1 MKKFTLVLAVLILSG
16 FIGFQIFSA
25 SIRKSLASLEN
36 AAINMNNIADGVYSG
51 HSELG
56 PVSVD
61 VEVHVTDR
69 KLSKVDLVR
78 HVCGLGRPAE
88 AITEKMVEQNTFD
101 VDAVSG
107 ATVSSEVIKNAVNKA
122 LRQGESM

>member
-1 MKKFTLVLAVLILSG
+1 MKKFALVFAVLILSG
-16 FIGFQIFSA
+16 FIGFQVFSA
-25 SIRKSLASLEN
+25 SIKKSLANIEN
-36 AAINMNNIADGVYSG
+36 AAINMNNVADGVYSG

-61 VEVHVTDR
+61 VEVHVADH
-69 KLSKVDLVR
+69 KLTKVDLVR
-78 HVCGLGRPAE
+78 HACGLGRPAE

-122 LRQGESM
+122 LRDAD

>member
-1 MKKFTLVLAVLILSG
+1 MKKFALVLAVLILSG
-16 FIGFQIFSA
+16 FVGFQIFSA
-25 SIRKSLASLEN
+25 SIKKSLANIEN
-36 AAINMNNIADGVYSG
+36 AAINMNNVADGVYSG

-61 VEVHVTDR
+61 VEVHVADH
-69 KLSKVDLVR
+69 KLAKIDLVR
-78 HVCGLGRPAE
+78 HACGLGRPAE

-107 ATVSSEVIKNAVNKA
+107 ATVSSEVIKNAVNQA
-122 LRQGESM
+122 LRGTD

>member
-1 MKKFTLVLAVLILSG
+1 MKKFALVLAGLILSG
-16 FIGFQIFSA
+16 FVGFQVFSA
-25 SIRKSLASLEN
+25 SIRKSLANIEN
-36 AAINMNNIADGVYSG
+36 AAINMNNVADGVYSG

-56 PVSVD
+56 PVSVE

-69 KLSKVDLVR
+69 KLAKVDLVQ
-78 HVCGLGRPAE
+78 HTCGLGRPAE

-107 ATVSSEVIKNAVNKA
+107 ATVSSEIIKNAVNKA
-122 LRQGESM
+122 LRDAD

>member
-1 MKKFTLVLAVLILSG
+1 MKKFTLVVAGLILSG
-16 FIGFQIFSA
+16 FVGFQVFSA
-25 SIRKSLASLEN
+25 SIRKSLANIEN
-36 AAINMNNIADGVYSG
+36 AAINMNNVADGVYSG

-61 VEVHVTDR
+61 VEVHVTDH
-69 KLSKVDLVR
+69 KLTKIDLVR
-78 HVCGLGRPAE
+78 HACGLGHPAE

-107 ATVSSEVIKNAVNKA
+107 ATVSSEVIKNAVNNA
-122 LRQGESM
+122 LRGTD

>member
-1 MKKFTLVLAVLILSG
+1 MKKFALVFAGLILSG

-36 AAINMNNIADGVYSG
+36 VAINMNDVADGVYSG
-51 HSELG
+51 HSKLG

-61 VEVHVTDR
+61 VEVHVENH
-69 KLSKVDLVR
+69 KLTKVDLIR
-78 HVCGLGRPAE
+78 HDCGLGHPADVL
-88 AITEKMVEQNTFD
+88 AEKMVEQNTFD

-122 LRQGESM
+122 LR

>member
-1 MKKFTLVLAVLILSG
+1 MKKFALVLTGLILSG
-16 FIGFQIFSA
+16 FIGFQVFSA

-36 AAINMNNIADGVYSG
+36 ATINMTNIADGVYSG

-61 VEVHVTDR
+61 VEVHVTDH
-69 KLSKVDLVR
+69 KLTKIDLVR
-78 HVCGLGRPAE
+78 HACGLGRPAE

-101 VDAVSG
+101 VDAISG

-122 LRQGESM
+122 LRDAD

>member
-16 FIGFQIFSA
+16 FVGFQVFSV
-25 SIRKSLASLEN
+25 SIRKSLANIEN
-36 AAINMNNIADGVYSG
+36 AAINMNNVADGVYSG

-61 VEVHVTDR
+61 VEVHVTDH
-69 KLSKVDLVR
+69 KLTKIDLVR
-78 HVCGLGRPAE
+78 HACGLGRPAE

-101 VDAVSG
+101 VDAISG
-107 ATVSSEVIKNAVNKA
+107 ATVSSEVIKNAVNNA
-122 LRQGESM
+122 LRNSN

>member
-1 MKKFTLVLAVLILSG
+1 MKKFALVFAVLILSG
-16 FIGFQIFSA
+16 FIGFQFFSA
-25 SIRKSLASLEN
+25 SIKKSLASLEN
-36 AAINMNNIADGVYSG
+36 AAINMNNVADGVYSG

-61 VEVHVTDR
+61 VEVHVADH
-69 KLSKVDLVR
+69 KLTKIDLVR
-78 HVCGLGRPAE
+78 HACGLGRPAE

-101 VDAVSG
+101 VDAISG

-122 LRQGESM
+122 LRDAD

>member
-1 MKKFTLVLAVLILSG
+1 MKKFALVFAVLILSG
-16 FIGFQIFSA
+16 FIGFQVFSA
-25 SIRKSLASLEN
+25 SIKKSLASLEN
-36 AAINMNNIADGVYSG
+36 AAINMNNVADGVYSG

-61 VEVHVTDR
+61 VEVHVTDH
-69 KLSKVDLVR
+69 KLTKIDLVR
-78 HVCGLGRPAE
+78 HACGLGRPAE

-107 ATVSSEVIKNAVNKA
+107 ATVSSEIIKNAVNKA
-122 LRQGESM
+122 LRNSN

>member
-1 MKKFTLVLAVLILSG
+1 MKKFALVVAGLILSG
-16 FIGFQIFSA
+16 FIGFQVFSA
-25 SIRKSLASLEN
+25 SIKKSLANIEN
-36 AAINMNNIADGVYSG
+36 AAINMNNVADGVYSG

-61 VEVHVTDR
+61 VEVHVTDH
-69 KLSKVDLVR
+69 KLAKVDLVR
-78 HVCGLGRPAE
+78 HACGLGRPAE

-101 VDAVSG
+101 VDAISG

-122 LRQGESM
+122 LRDAD

>member
-1 MKKFTLVLAVLILSG
+1 MKKFALVLAGLILSG
-16 FIGFQIFSA
+16 FIGFQVFSA
-25 SIRKSLASLEN
+25 SIKKSLASLEN

-61 VEVHVTDR
+61 VEVHVTDH
-69 KLSKVDLVR
+69 KLTKIDLVR
-78 HVCGLGRPAE
+78 HACGLGRPAE

-122 LRQGESM
+122 LRDAD

>member
-1 MKKFTLVLAVLILSG
+1 MKKFTLVLAGLILSG
-16 FIGFQIFSA
+16 FVGFQVFSA
-25 SIRKSLASLEN
+25 SIKKSLASLEN
-36 AAINMNNIADGVYSG
+36 AAINMNNIADGVYNG

-61 VEVHVTDR
+61 VEVHVTDH
-69 KLSKVDLVR
+69 KLAKIDLVR
-78 HVCGLGRPAE
+78 HACGLGRPAE

-101 VDAVSG
+101 VDAISG

-122 LRQGESM
+122 LRDAD

>member
-1 MKKFTLVLAVLILSG
+1 MKKFALVLTGLILSG
-16 FIGFQIFSA
+16 FIGFQVFSA

-36 AAINMNNIADGVYSG
+36 ATINMTNIADGVYSG

-61 VEVHVTDR
+61 VEVHVADH
-69 KLSKVDLVR
+69 KLTKIDLVR
-78 HVCGLGRPAE
+78 HACGLGRPAE

-122 LRQGESM
+122 LRNSN

>member
-1 MKKFTLVLAVLILSG
+1 MKKFALVLAVLILSG
-16 FIGFQIFSA
+16 FVGFQVFSA
-25 SIRKSLASLEN
+25 SIRRSLANIEN
-36 AAINMNNIADGVYSG
+36 AEINLYNVADGVYSG

-61 VEVHVTDR
+61 VEVHVTDH
-69 KLSKVDLVR
+69 KLAKVDLVR
-78 HVCGLGRPAE
+78 HACGLGRPAE

-101 VDAVSG
+101 VDAISG

-122 LRQGESM
+122 LRNSN

>member
-1 MKKFTLVLAVLILSG
+1 MKKFALVLAVLILSG
-16 FIGFQIFSA
+16 FVGFQVFSA

-36 AAINMNNIADGVYSG
+36 AAINMNNVADGVYSG

-56 PVSVD
+56 PVIVD
-61 VEVHVTDR
+61 VEVHVADR
-69 KLSKVDLVR
+69 KLTKIDLVR
-78 HVCGLGRPAE
+78 HACGLGRPAE
-88 AITEKMVEQNTFD
+88 VITEKMVEQNTFD

-122 LRQGESM
+122 LRVTD

>member
-1 MKKFTLVLAVLILSG
+1 MKKFALVLAGLILSG
-16 FIGFQIFSA
+16 FVGFQVFSA

-61 VEVHVTDR
+61 VEVHVTDH
-69 KLSKVDLVR
+69 KLTKIDLVR
-78 HVCGLGRPAE
+78 HACGLGRPAE

-107 ATVSSEVIKNAVNKA
+107 ATVSSEVIKNAVNQA
-122 LRQGESM
+122 LRGTD

>member
-61 VEVHVTDR
+61 VEVHVTDH
-69 KLSKVDLVR
+69 KLAKVDLVQ
-78 HVCGLGRPAE
+78 HTCGLGRPAE

-122 LRQGESM
+122 LRQVEIK

>member
-1 MKKFTLVLAVLILSG
+1 MKKFALVLAGLILSG
-16 FIGFQIFSA
+16 FVGFQVFSA
-25 SIRKSLASLEN
+25 SIKKSLASLEN

-61 VEVHVTDR
+61 VEVHVADH
-69 KLSKVDLVR
+69 KLTKIDLVR
-78 HVCGLGRPAE
+78 HACGLGRPAE

-122 LRQGESM
+122 LRGTD

>member
-1 MKKFTLVLAVLILSG
+1 MKKFTLVLAGLILSG
-16 FIGFQIFSA
+16 FVGFQVFSA
-25 SIRKSLASLEN
+25 SIKKSLASLEN

-61 VEVHVTDR
+61 VEVHVTDH
-69 KLSKVDLVR
+69 KLAKVDLVR
-78 HVCGLGRPAE
+78 HACGLGRPAE

-122 LRQGESM
+122 LRDAD

>member
-1 MKKFTLVLAVLILSG
+1 MKKFTFVVAGLILSG
-16 FIGFQIFSA
+16 FVGFQVFSA
-25 SIRKSLASLEN
+25 SIKKSLASLEN
-36 AAINMNNIADGVYSG
+36 AAINMNNVADGVYSG

-61 VEVHVTDR
+61 VEVHVTDH
-69 KLSKVDLVR
+69 KLTKIDLVR
-78 HVCGLGRPAE
+78 HACGLGRPAE

-101 VDAVSG
+101 VDAISG

-122 LRQGESM
+122 LRDAD

>member
-1 MKKFTLVLAVLILSG
+1 MKKFALVFAVLILSG
-16 FIGFQIFSA
+16 FIGFQVFSA
-25 SIRKSLASLEN
+25 SIKKSLASLEN
-36 AAINMNNIADGVYSG
+36 AAINMNNVADGVYSG

-61 VEVHVTDR
+61 VEVHVADH
-69 KLSKVDLVR
+69 KLAKVDLVR

-88 AITEKMVEQNTFD
+88 VIPEKMVEQNTFD

-107 ATVSSEVIKNAVNKA
+107 ATVSSEVIKNAVNQA
-122 LRQGESM
+122 LRGTD

>member
-1 MKKFTLVLAVLILSG
+1 MKKFALVLAVLILSG
-16 FIGFQIFSA
+16 FVGFQVFSA

-36 AAINMNNIADGVYSG
+36 AAINMNTVADGIYSG

-69 KLSKVDLVR
+69 KLAKVDLVR
-78 HVCGLGRPAE
+78 HACGLGRPAE

-101 VDAVSG
+101 VDAISG

-122 LRQGESM
+122 LRGTD

>member
-1 MKKFTLVLAVLILSG
+1 MKKFALVLAGLILSG
-16 FIGFQIFSA
+16 FVGFQVFSA
-25 SIRKSLASLEN
+25 SIKKSLASLEN

-56 PVSVD
+56 PVIVD
-61 VEVHVTDR
+61 VEVHVTNH
-69 KLSKVDLVR
+69 KLAKVDLVR
-78 HVCGLGRPAE
+78 HACGLGRPAE

-107 ATVSSEVIKNAVNKA
+107 ATVSSEIIKNAVNQA
-122 LRQGESM
+122 LRGTD

>member
-25 SIRKSLASLEN
+25 SIRKSLANIEN
-36 AAINMNNIADGVYSG
+36 AEINLYNVVDGVYSG

-56 PVSVD
+56 PVIVD
-61 VEVHVTDR
+61 VEVHVTDH
-69 KLSKVDLVR
+69 KLAKVDLVR
-78 HVCGLGRPAE
+78 HACGLGRPAE

-101 VDAVSG
+101 VDAISG

-122 LRQGESM
+122 LRGAD

>member
-1 MKKFTLVLAVLILSG
+1 MKKFALVLAVLILSG
-16 FIGFQIFSA
+16 FVGFQVFSA
-25 SIRKSLASLEN
+25 SIRKSLANIEN
-36 AAINMNNIADGVYSG
+36 AAINMNNVADGVYSG

-61 VEVHVTDR
+61 VEVHVTDH
-69 KLSKVDLVR
+69 KLTKVDLVR
-78 HVCGLGRPAE
+78 HACGLGRPAE

-101 VDAVSG
+101 VDAISG

-122 LRQGESM
+122 LRDAD

>member
-1 MKKFTLVLAVLILSG
+1 MKKFALVLAVLILSD
-16 FIGFQIFSA
+16 FVGFQVFSA
-25 SIRKSLASLEN
+25 SIKKSLANIEN
-36 AAINMNNIADGVYSG
+36 AAINMNNVADGVYSG

-61 VEVHVTDR
+61 VEVHVTDH
-69 KLSKVDLVR
+69 KLAKVDLVR
-78 HVCGLGRPAE
+78 HACGLGRPAE

-101 VDAVSG
+101 VDAISG

-122 LRQGESM
+122 LRNSN